1 MAINICILDI
11 CEVKA
16 EELQQ
21 VLGQPE
27 LQNKLWSS
35 FGYRMKLL
43 VQNLES
49 EIKTEKNDAEKMIYF
64 SRILFLVFIPDKK
77 QNKTLCC

>member
-1 MAINICILDI
+1 
-11 CEVKA
+11 
-16 EELQQ
+16 
-21 VLGQPE
+21 
-27 LQNKLWSS
+27 
-35 FGYRMKLL
+35 MKLL